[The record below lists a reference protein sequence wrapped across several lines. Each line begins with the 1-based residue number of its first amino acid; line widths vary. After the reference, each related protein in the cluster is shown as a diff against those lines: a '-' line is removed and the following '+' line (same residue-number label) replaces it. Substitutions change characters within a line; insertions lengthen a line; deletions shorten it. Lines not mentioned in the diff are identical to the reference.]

1 MNLPYW
7 TTIFVESTGKVLEP
21 AAAILLFTAN
31 ATPKPIAVA
40 PATPPIEAPIITPV
54 GVFFARILQP
64 FEH

>member
-1 MNLPYW
+1 M
-7 TTIFVESTGKVLEP
+7 ESTGKVLGP

-40 PATPPIEAPIITPV
+40 PATPPIVAPRITPV